1 MLRRYELVVVDSETG
16 QAYGRDDIL
25 PDGTQASLVYR
36 CLENP
41 QIDAV
46 VLNDEYGPM
55 TEEEIEGI

>member
-1 MLRRYELVVVDSETG
+1 MAASV
-16 QAYGRDDIL
+16 L
-25 PDGTQASLVYR
+25 PR